1 MPIRCE
7 TDVQSYFGVLVEEY
21 FENLD
26 IEEKVQWISD
36 NMTDKHSLRDW
47 VENYV
52 EEFTSINHHFQ
63 EAIMNTVDWS
73 EFHIWAEEQLI
84 EAIQDE
90 CDYCNKSYYTHLM
103 IFRDCCKHFCVGCIN
118 KHDDQCIE
126 YTEPENN
133 KNKTLCL
140 VCD

>member
-1 MPIRCE
+1 MPVVATC
-7 TDVQSYFGVLVEEY
+7 DVQSYFGALIEDH
-21 FENLD
+21 FQTLD
-26 IEEKVQWISD
+26 IEEQMTWIVEVLFHKG
-36 NMTDKHSLRDW
+36 TLRAW
-47 VENYV
+47 VEEYV
-52 EEFTSINHHFQ
+52 DDCMSLDPTLAT
-63 EAIMNTVDWS
+63 AIMNSVDWNDLY
-73 EFHIWAEEQLI
+73 IWAEENLKDS
-84 EAIQDE
+84 IQDE

-126 YTEPENN
+126 YTDPENN